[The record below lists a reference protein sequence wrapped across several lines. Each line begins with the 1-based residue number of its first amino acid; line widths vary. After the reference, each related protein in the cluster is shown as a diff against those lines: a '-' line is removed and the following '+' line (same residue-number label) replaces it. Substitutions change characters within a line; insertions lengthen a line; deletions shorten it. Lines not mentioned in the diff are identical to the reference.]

1 MEENKNENI
10 LYGHFDHP
18 ITYSGRTNNHNRIYD
33 PSIFDEIKNKFIMGV
48 DPALGNNSDYTVFS
62 KVNNLYKYETIIADS
77 YAEEIMK
84 LYENAKNKP
93 IKIGF
98 NLDDVVRATSE
109 RIYWFYIKF
118 YLKKYGVEPNLNYE
132 DLDLSDIKK
141 TLGLSNET
149 IELDNDSVDED
160 GIIDLT
166 KISNDNYNDGLSEY
180 ETFIEENYLD
190 IFGNSKEVYKG
201 VSNDLNNLFELM
213 NENNIKPIII
223 QRESG
228 IIRNATLFFLSDKGI
243 GMDQINFIKTYE
255 GAFEHC
261 DYLVAANPNFLN
273 INPNKTIK
281 INTHYNKHIKV
292 KYELDKIKEMF
303 ELVLNIN

>member
-1 MEENKNENI
+1 METR
-10 LYGHFDHP
+10 LL
-18 ITYSGRTNNHNRIYD
+18 ITSGLTYNGGFYD
-33 PSIFDEIKNKFIMGV
+33 SFKKYIMGV
-48 DPALGNNSDYTVFS
+48 DCAWEWDHDVNILTSIDDLYHYESNRISDY
-62 KVNNLYKYETIIADS
+62 KEP
-77 YAEEIMK
+77 
-84 LYENAKNKP
+84 KP

-98 NLDDVVRATSE
+98 NLDDVIRATSE

-141 TLGLSNET
+141 GLGLSNDKV
-149 IELDNDSVDED
+149 ELENNIVDED

-166 KISNDNYNDGLSEY
+166 KINNNDYNDGLSEY

-228 IIRNATLFFLSDKGI
+228 VIRNATLFFLSDKGI
-243 GMDQINFIKTYE
+243 GMDQINFVKTYE
-255 GAFEHC
+255 EAFDHC

-273 INPNKTIK
+273 VNPNKTIK
-281 INTHYNKHIKV
+281 IKTHYNKDIKV
-292 KYELDKIKEMF
+292 EYELDKIKEMF
-303 ELVLNIN
+303 DLVLTIIK

>member
-1 MEENKNENI
+1 MDIYI
-10 LYGHFDHP
+10 LTGTTKEYGYGTNDLTKKWEHSGLLDGLEGILKPEVASLFESKDSFF
-18 ITYSGRTNNHNRIYD
+18 ITDVVDCKKIDDLYNYESSLTNNPI
-33 PSIFDEIKNKFIMGV
+33 NK
-48 DPALGNNSDYTVFS
+48 
-62 KVNNLYKYETIIADS
+62 
-77 YAEEIMK
+77 
-84 LYENAKNKP
+84 KP

-98 NLDDVVRATSE
+98 NLDDVIRATSE
-109 RIYWFYIKF
+109 RVYWFYIKF

-132 DLDLSDIKK
+132 DLDLSNIKK
-141 TLGLSNET
+141 TLGLSNEAV
-149 IELDNDSVDED
+149 ELDNDSVDED

-255 GAFEHC
+255 EAFEHC